1 MAADATLVQ
10 GARDASKYYG
20 GPVDKARKELFNNL
34 NKQIANSAKKKEVAQ
49 QKQQAEQAKM
59 QKQATS
65 EAEALEQQ
73 ALIEKKRL
81 EAKWEK
87 ETTGNAN
94 AILAADGDFSNEN
107 YGALYDNI
115 NGDLKSKFIN
125 GSPKERQMAMNELQ
139 KRTQQVDGIKQYS
152 TDNASLLVN
161 ANGEGKPF
169 NTDGYSSALQ
179 DEAYA
184 NEKNILGGHTAK
196 DSFNISDDINDAGE
210 VVGSKIGL
218 RGSLNEETGEYEY
231 MGAEE
236 AMAMSDRFRVDQA
249 SQAELLTLQ
258 NTMTDLADES
268 KHDAK
273 FDIGSAKNK
282 VKQIINNSDK
292 KLSLMYDEL
301 IDGRSF
307 KNDLMGSGMLANVT
321 YAQLGISPEEAF
333 EIERAAGEENPDGV
347 IGSDALTSQDQESIL
362 RKFLTSGDMK
372 AEREEM
378 LTTYYTD
385 IMSQTWHK
393 QHSVVVEQYNAANP
407 GAANNNVKSV
417 DIG

>member
-34 NKQIANSAKKKEVAQ
+34 NKQIANSAKKKQVAQ

-65 EAEALEQQ
+65 QAEALEQQ

-94 AILAADGDFSNEN
+94 SILAADGDFSNEN

-115 NGDLKSKFIN
+115 NGDLKTKFMN

-152 TDNASLLVN
+152 VDNASLLVN

-169 NTDGYSSALQ
+169 NVDGYSSALQ

-196 DSFNISDDINDAGE
+196 NSFNIRDDVNDAGE

-218 RGSLNEETGEYEY
+218 KGSFNEETGEYEY

-273 FDIGSAKNK
+273 FDVNSAKNK

-347 IGSDALTSQDQESIL
+347 IGSDALTPQDQESIL

-393 QHSVVVEQYNAANP
+393 QHDVVVKQYYDANP
-407 GAANNNVKSV
+407 GAKVNTKSV

>member
-1 MAADATLVQ
+1 
-10 GARDASKYYG
+10 
-20 GPVDKARKELFNNL
+20 
-34 NKQIANSAKKKEVAQ
+34 
-49 QKQQAEQAKM
+49 
-59 QKQATS
+59 
-65 EAEALEQQ
+65 
-73 ALIEKKRL
+73 
-81 EAKWEK
+81 
-87 ETTGNAN
+87 
-94 AILAADGDFSNEN
+94 
-107 YGALYDNI
+107 
-115 NGDLKSKFIN
+115 
-125 GSPKERQMAMNELQ
+125 
-139 KRTQQVDGIKQYS
+139 
-152 TDNASLLVN
+152 
-161 ANGEGKPF
+161 
-169 NTDGYSSALQ
+169 
-179 DEAYA
+179 
-184 NEKNILGGHTAK
+184 
-196 DSFNISDDINDAGE
+196 
-210 VVGSKIGL
+210 
-218 RGSLNEETGEYEY
+218 

-273 FDIGSAKNK
+273 FDVSSAKNK

-333 EIERAAGEENPDGV
+333 QIEKAAGEENPDGV
-347 IGSDALTSQDQESIL
+347 IGSDALTPQDQESIL